1 MGPAGGPGLV
11 ASRNDASEST
21 EPAKSRFWPFFLVAL
36 LAANF
41 VGVGV
46 LVWVANSDRSF
57 FVEPDYHRKALRW
70 NERMARQRQSRQLG
84 WRVDVSLRRMSGDQA
99 RVEARISDGRGA
111 PVEGAAVHIETFHKA
126 RAARVLQADLVE
138 AREPGAYAALLRMW
152 RPGLWEV
159 RVTAQRGTQRF
170 EQQLDRDL

>member
-1 MGPAGGPGLV
+1 MVASTNDAGG
-11 ASRNDASEST
+11 ST
-21 EPAKSRFWPFFLVAL
+21 EAPKGGFWPFLLITL

-70 NERMARQRQSRQLG
+70 NERMAQQRQNQRLG

-99 RVEARISDGRGA
+99 RVEARISDGEGV
-111 PVEGAAVHIETFHKA
+111 PVEGASVRIETFHKA
-126 RAARVLQADLVE
+126 RAARVLRADLVE
-138 AREPGAYAALLRMW
+138 APERGAYASTLRMW
-152 RPGLWEV
+152 RRGLWEV
-159 RVTAQRGTQRF
+159 RLSAQRGTQRF
-170 EQQLDRDL
+170 GQYFDREL